1 MKPLNESNHHENII
15 VSPISKAVSTEA
27 PSSEKDDRCSQTVL
41 IQNRL
46 GLHARAAIKLV
57 ELAQSFDAQVTIS
70 NGDKEVIADG
80 VMGLLL
86 LESAQGQRVTIQAK
100 GTQASQALTAVCA
113 LIEQKFDEEE

>member
-1 MKPLNESNHHENII
+1 MSQQTKPQKPAHQ
-15 VSPISKAVSTEA
+15 KT
-27 PSSEKDDRCSQTVL
+27 KCQQTVL

-57 ELAQSFDAQVTIS
+57 ELAQSFDAVITIS
-70 NGDKEVIADG
+70 ADDREVTADS

-86 LESAQGQRVTIQAK
+86 LDSAQGQYIDITSE
-100 GTQASQALTAVCA
+100 GSQAEQALSAICA

>member
-1 MKPLNESNHHENII
+1 MNQPNESN
-15 VSPISKAVSTEA
+15 
-27 PSSEKDDRCSQTVL
+27 SSENTSAINQDKKEHCSQTVL

-86 LESAQGQRVTIQAK
+86 LESSQGQHVTIQAK

>member
-1 MKPLNESNHHENII
+1 M
-15 VSPISKAVSTEA
+15 
-27 PSSEKDDRCSQTVL
+27 DQCQQTVL

-57 ELAQSFDAQVTIS
+57 ELAQSFDATLTIS
-70 NGDKEVIADG
+70 NGEKEVTADS

-86 LESAQGQRVTIQAK
+86 LESSQGQNIDISAK
-100 GTQASQALTAVCA
+100 GAQAQQALSAVCA